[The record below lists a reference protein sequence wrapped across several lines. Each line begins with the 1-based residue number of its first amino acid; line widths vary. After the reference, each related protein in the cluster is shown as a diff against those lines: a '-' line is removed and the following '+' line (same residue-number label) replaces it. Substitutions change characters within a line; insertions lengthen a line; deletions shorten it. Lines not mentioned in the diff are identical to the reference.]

1 MLAWRRRP
9 FEDIRT
15 RERSKVMALT
25 AHFEF
30 MDHCSVGRYR
40 EGGDEARIGR
50 SDAAVQ
56 LSFSSKVTFF
66 SRPTQEMIGR
76 MRATSA
82 MAICAAVLLTLTA
95 PTASAHA
102 ADLVG
107 AARIRSDASLS
118 IHGRAIRL
126 AGIYV
131 PPTSRF
137 CQTFESPVHCGSRA
151 ALALDFHI
159 GARFVYCDVLA
170 WDRDGSAVA
179 GCWITGR
186 HLGERDDLA
195 AWLIS
200 HGWALALPDAPFEY
214 VALER
219 IARAQGRG
227 VWGFI
232 VDRID

>member
-1 MLAWRRRP
+1 
-9 FEDIRT
+9 
-15 RERSKVMALT
+15 
-25 AHFEF
+25 
-30 MDHCSVGRYR
+30 
-40 EGGDEARIGR
+40 
-50 SDAAVQ
+50 
-56 LSFSSKVTFF
+56 
-66 SRPTQEMIGR
+66 
-76 MRATSA
+76 MRAKPYFRPVAIISA
-82 MAICAAVLLTLTA
+82 AFLAVLTA
-95 PTASAHA
+95 PNLSVQA

-107 AARIRSDASLS
+107 AATRIGDDASLS
-118 IHGRAIRL
+118 IHGRPVRL

-137 CQTFESPVHCGSRA
+137 CQTFQSPVRCGSRA

-159 GARFVYCDVLA
+159 GARFVYCNVLA
-170 WDRDGSAVA
+170 RGADGSAIA
-179 GCWITGR
+179 SCWITGR
-186 HLGERDDLA
+186 YLGERDDLA
-195 AWLIS
+195 AWLIW